1 MLVKLSDIATYS
13 QGKQVEIDQQF
24 SSASDGLRRF
34 IRIVDYTNPS
44 EPPRYVEDFGTSYFV
59 NKDDLVVIRYGSQ
72 TAGRIVRGLEGII
85 ANNMFKINFKKPV
98 NKSFLYYYLSRDEI
112 YNKLRMGQS
121 SSTMPAITFSVMDN
135 IEIPIFDEAYQSHI
149 VNINHR
155 CLVFVVV
162 LHQFLYLLQIIL
174 SIQVLVF

>member
-1 MLVKLSDIATYS
+1 MIVKLSDIATYS
-13 QGKQVEIDQQF
+13 QGKQVGVDQQF
-24 SSASDGLRRF
+24 PSTSNELKRF
-34 IRIVDYTNPS
+34 IRIIDYTNPS
-44 EPPRYVEDFGTSYFV
+44 EPPRYVEDFGLNYFA

-98 NKSFLYYYLSRDEI
+98 NKSFLYYFLSRDEI

-135 IEIPIFDEAYQSHI
+135 IEIPIFDEVYQSHI
-149 VNINHR
+149 VNINRH
-155 CLVFVVV
+155 CSKFPLV
-162 LHQFLYLLQIIL
+162 LHRFLYLSQRALL
-174 SIQVLVF
+174 TQVLVF